1 MALPNNQ
8 KLSNSKAKASL
19 ESANTTRNAQG
30 SHFWGSQ
37 VFNLLRKGSRQLFD
51 LLGSFAVL
59 FMLIDLCFVWYFII
73 LEGGT
78 RKFVESVPML
88 YLELL
93 FVAPMAILWVM
104 TKIRGWL

>member
-8 KLSNSKAKASL
+8 KLSNSKANGSL
-19 ESANTTRNAQG
+19 ESVNTARNAPG

-37 VFNLLRKGSRQLFD
+37 VFSSIRKVSRQLFD

-73 LEGGT
+73 LAGGS
-78 RKFVESVPML
+78 REFVESVPML
-88 YLELL
+88 HLELL